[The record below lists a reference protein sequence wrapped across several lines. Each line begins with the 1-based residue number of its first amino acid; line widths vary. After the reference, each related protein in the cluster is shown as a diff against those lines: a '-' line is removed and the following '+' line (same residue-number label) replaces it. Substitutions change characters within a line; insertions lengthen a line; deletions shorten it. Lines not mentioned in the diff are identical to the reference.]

1 MFALTPVELEAL
13 RISLV
18 VALASLVI
26 SLPPA
31 IALAALF
38 ARRSFPGKTLLNA
51 LVHLPLVLPPVVT
64 GYVLLLLLGR
74 KGLIGAWLESTF
86 GLVLAFKWTG
96 AAVAA
101 AVMAFPL
108 MLRPIRLSMEAI
120 DPRLEAAAGT
130 LGANPLWSFATIT
143 LPLAAPGVV
152 TAMILGFARSLG
164 EFGATIIFVSNIPGE
179 TRTIA
184 MAIFAFLQIPGSEL
198 AVFRLSL
205 IAIVVSV
212 LALVGSEVFA
222 RNLYRRLRGH
232 DARD

>member
-64 GYVLLLLLGR
+64 GYALLLLLGR

-232 DARD
+232 DVRD

>member
-232 DARD
+232 DVRD

>member
-18 VALASLVI
+18 VALASLAI
-26 SLPPA
+26 SLPLA
-31 IALAALF
+31 IALAAMF

-130 LGANPLWSFATIT
+130 LGANPLWRFATIT

-184 MAIFAFLQIPGSEL
+184 MAIYAFLQIPGSEL

-212 LALVGSEVFA
+212 LALVGSEVLA